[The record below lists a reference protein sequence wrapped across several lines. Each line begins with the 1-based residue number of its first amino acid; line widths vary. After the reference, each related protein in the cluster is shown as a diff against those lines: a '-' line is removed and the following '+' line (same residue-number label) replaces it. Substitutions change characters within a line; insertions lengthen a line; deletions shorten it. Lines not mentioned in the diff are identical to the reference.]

1 MRKKKNNLT
10 ILIILFVIFVIAA
23 GIVSFLLYKSKSNEK
38 KYLAQ
43 ITDLKQTIASN
54 KQFVYVATDDLS
66 KGTILEENV
75 NVELQEI
82 VTALP
87 AELYMQ
93 EEDLGKMLTV
103 DVTAYEPIGSSML
116 TEEAITKDSRDYEIG
131 VANLMVDQQVNDFV
145 DVRIMFPD
153 GRDYIVLSK
162 LKVKNLLLEN
172 SIFYANLNESEILT
186 LASATID
193 AYTISGTKIY
203 LTRYVESNLQEDA
216 IPNYPVRT
224 DIIDLIATDPN
235 VLEIAQNTLN
245 YSARQEM
252 EQKLA
257 TLSEEHLKSVVAG
270 HGIVDTANSTAMTT
284 RITEQ
289 ETLVDENTT
298 GETTEE
304 GNLNE

>member
-1 MRKKKNNLT
+1 MRKKKNGFT
-10 ILIILFVIFVIAA
+10 ILIILLVVLALVA
-23 GIVSFLLYKSKSNEK
+23 GAVAFLLYQSKTKESQYLTKISDLENVISSNTQ
-38 KYLAQ
+38 L
-43 ITDLKQTIASN
+43 
-54 KQFVYVATDDLS
+54 VYVATDDLS
-66 KGTILEENV
+66 KGTVLEDGV

-87 AELYMQ
+87 SELYMQ
-93 EEDLGKMLTV
+93 DEDLGKALVV
-103 DVTAYEPIGSSML
+103 DVTAYEPISASML
-116 TEEAITKDSRDYEIG
+116 TDEAFTKDTREYEIG
-131 VANLMVDQQVNDFV
+131 VANLMVDQQVNDYV
-145 DVRIMFPD
+145 DIRIMFPD
-153 GRDYIVLSK
+153 GRDYIVISK

-203 LTRYVESNLQEDA
+203 LTRYVESNLQEEA

-235 VLEIAQNTLN
+235 ILEIAQETLN
-245 YSARQEM
+245 YTARQEM

-257 TLSEEHLKSVVAG
+257 ALSEEHLKSVVAG

-284 RITEQ
+284 VVTEQ
-289 ETLVDENTT
+289 ETLVEDTDGT
-298 GETTEE
+298 VTEE
-304 GNLNE
+304 GELNE